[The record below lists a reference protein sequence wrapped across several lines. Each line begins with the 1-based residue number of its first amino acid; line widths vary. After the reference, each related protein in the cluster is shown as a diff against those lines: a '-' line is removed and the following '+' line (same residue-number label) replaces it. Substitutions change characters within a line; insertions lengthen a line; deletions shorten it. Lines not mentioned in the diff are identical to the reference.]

1 MRLSD
6 WRIGYRLGA
15 GFAALAAML
24 LIVGILSILKL
35 SSFHDNARD
44 IVQEIY
50 PKTVDANNLI
60 ENVSEGVRVF
70 QQLLLVSGDDKIK
83 SVTDQI
89 PPVSQEITRLMSE
102 LEKYA
107 NESNNAKIQQVISD
121 IRTIRADFL
130 SSGQKVIALVKAN
143 DRDAAINEFNDH
155 LNPLQKAY
163 RKAVRQLVDYQ
174 DDMMMSTVD
183 SMSATYHEIRLVLL
197 AILGVGVALSV
208 WIALAITRSVTQP
221 IQQALVMA
229 DRVSQGD
236 LTSQIS
242 TSRKDEAGLLLQA
255 LDNMNDSLRQI
266 VGQVRDGAEAI
277 STAASQIA
285 AGNQDLS
292 SRTEE
297 QASSLEQTAASM
309 EELVST
315 IKNTAENTQQA
326 TSIANQASSAAHRSG
341 EVMLSVTNKMRSIR
355 EASMRMAEIIGVI
368 DGIAFQTNIL
378 ALNAAVEAARAGE
391 QGRGFAVVAGEVRSL
406 AQRSATA
413 AKEIKELIDDSVD
426 KIQEGM
432 QLVDT
437 AESTMDGLTGHVK
450 DVHSII
456 NEISQASHEQSD
468 GISQINIAV
477 GQIDTTTQQNAA
489 LVEESASAALSLQS
503 QASLLAEAVSA
514 FRLTPQGN
522 NGTPS
527 SARRTAALSH
537 ALPSAA
543 SVRPVA
549 TEKRAAATAGSNDDW
564 TSF

>member
-6 WRIGYRLGA
+6 WRIGSRMGA
-15 GFAALAAML
+15 GFSALAVML
-24 LIVGILSILKL
+24 LIVGGLAIVKL
-35 SSFHDNARD
+35 GNFHENARD
-44 IVQEIY
+44 IVQDIY
-50 PKTVDANNLI
+50 PQTVDANNLI
-60 ENVSEGVRVF
+60 ENVNEGVRIF
-70 QQLLLVSGDDKIK
+70 QQLLLVAGDEKIK
-83 SVTDQI
+83 AVTEQI
-89 PPVSQEITRLMSE
+89 PPVSQEITRLMDE
-102 LEKYA
+102 LEKQA
-107 NESNNAKIQQVISD
+107 HLENNSDVQRVISD

-130 SSGQKVIALVKAN
+130 NSGQKIIAQVKAG
-143 DRDAAINEFNDH
+143 DRDGAIDEFNQH
-155 LNPLQKAY
+155 LNPAQKAY
-163 RKAVRQLVDYQ
+163 RKAVRQLVNYQ
-174 DDMMMSTVD
+174 DDVMRKTVD
-183 SMSATYHEIRLVLL
+183 SMSATYHDIRLVLL
-197 AILGVGVALSV
+197 AILGFGVALSIWV
-208 WIALAITRSVTQP
+208 ALAITRSVTQP

-236 LTSQIS
+236 LTLHIASE
-242 TSRKDEAGLLLQA
+242 RKDEAGQLLHA
-255 LDNMNDSLRQI
+255 LDNMNASLRQI
-266 VGQVRDGAEAI
+266 VGQVRDGAQAI
-277 STAASQIA
+277 SSAASQIA

-315 IKNTAENTQQA
+315 IKNTADNTHQA
-326 TSIANQASSAAHRSG
+326 TAIANQASSAAQRSG
-341 EVMLSVTNKMRSIR
+341 EVMLSVTHKMRGIR
-355 EASMRMAEIIGVI
+355 EASQRMAEIISVI

-426 KIQEGM
+426 KIHEGM
-432 QLVDT
+432 ELVDN
-437 AESTMDGLTGHVK
+437 AESTMSSLTSHVN

-456 NEISQASHEQSD
+456 NEIAQASHEQSD
-468 GISQINIAV
+468 GMSQINIAV

-514 FRLTPQGN
+514 FRLPPQGN
-522 NGTPS
+522 SGATPS
-527 SARRTAALSH
+527 AHQPVALSP
-537 ALPSAA
+537 ALP
-543 SVRPVA
+543 
-549 TEKRAAATAGSNDDW
+549 EKRAAIAGSNSDW

>member
-15 GFAALAAML
+15 GFAVLAVML
-24 LIVGILSILKL
+24 VCVGILSMAKL
-35 SSFHDNARD
+35 SSFHDDARD

-50 PKTVDANNLI
+50 PQTVDANTLI
-60 ENVSEGVRVF
+60 ENVNEGVRIF
-70 QQLLLVSGDDKIK
+70 QQLLLVSGDDRINAV
-83 SVTDQI
+83 SDQI
-89 PPVSQEITRLMSE
+89 APVSKEITRLMDG
-102 LEKYA
+102 LEKHA
-107 NESNNAKIQQVISD
+107 NESNDARNQQLIGD
-121 IRTIRADFL
+121 IRRIRAQFL
-130 SSGQKVIALVKAN
+130 ESGQKVVALVKAN
-143 DRDAAINEFNDH
+143 NREEALNEFNQR
-155 LNPLQKAY
+155 LNPAQREY
-163 RKAVRQLVDYQ
+163 RNAVRQLVDYQ
-174 DDMMMSTVD
+174 DNAMMSTVD
-183 SMSATYHEIRLVLL
+183 AMSATYHDIRLVLL
-197 AILGVGVALSV
+197 TILGIGVVLSV
-208 WIALAITRSVTQP
+208 WVAMAITRSVTQP
-221 IQQALVMA
+221 IQQALIMA

-242 TSRKDEAGLLLQA
+242 SNRKDEAGLLLQA
-255 LDNMNDSLRQI
+255 LDHMNASLRQI

-341 EVMLSVTNKMRSIR
+341 EVMLSVTSKMRGIR

-468 GISQINIAV
+468 GISQINIAI

-514 FRLTPQGN
+514 FRLTQQGG
-522 NGTPS
+522 NGAPS
-527 SARRTAALSH
+527 SVRQPAALSH
-537 ALPSAA
+537 ALPSA
-543 SVRPVA
+543 RPNV
-549 TEKRAAATAGSNDDW
+549 TEKRAAATAGTNDDW